1 MSWMDTTINGKT
13 YQKLYY
19 EWMYKNGKSV
29 LGHPVNIAAL
39 REYDGKVL
47 AAKAFYQEM
56 FLEFGN
62 YYEAFEERSDE
73 VVVYD
78 WNVLREAKSVKVFQD
93 GKTTER
99 EIVERTITDMSDG
112 SKRIV
117 YKLFNHDP
125 ENLRRGQQAYVEI
138 IDQVGCINMPK
149 ELVHYLWEPKNIT
162 YSSSLSKVI
171 VGTTMDFI
179 QNNMIVYRAPINA
192 YVSYDFIK
200 DLVPTGIEEIIHN
213 AQFIMHND
221 AIYNLQGQRINGL
234 QKGLNIVNGK
244 KVFVR

>member
-1 MSWMDTTINGKT
+1 M
-13 YQKLYY
+13 
-19 EWMYKNGKSV
+19 
-29 LGHPVNIAAL
+29 
-39 REYDGKVL
+39 
-47 AAKAFYQEM
+47 
-56 FLEFGN
+56 
-62 YYEAFEERSDE
+62 
-73 VVVYD
+73 YD
-78 WNVLREAKSVKVFQD
+78 WNVLREGKSIKVFQD

-99 EIVERTITDMSDG
+99 EIVERTTTEMSDG

-149 ELVHYLWEPKNIT
+149 ELVHYLWEPKNIS
-162 YSSSLSKVI
+162 YSSSSSKVI

-179 QNNMIVYRAPINA
+179 QNNTIVYRAPMNA

-221 AIYNLQGQRINGL
+221 AIYNLQGQRINSL
-234 QKGLNIVNGK
+234 QKGLNIVDGK
-244 KVFVR
+244 KIWVK